1 MVPAMLG
8 ALTVPPAEDEVA
20 RAAARISDGALGD
33 ATVARWPRAHNHHA
47 YLLTARDGC
56 EYLFKAA
63 RMRHPGRMRRYVH
76 VAAMLNEHD
85 VPHPT
90 LRWHDMEKDTL
101 EVPYLIQDFLR
112 GQDLGSVGA
121 ELSFTDQHRVGT
133 KLAAAFR
140 ALHQIDYVDT
150 PTAWATEFDD
160 RFRTRVAEC
169 VVLDAIDK
177 AAVSRIVAYYD
188 ARRGALEDVPR
199 RMSHDDPSGEN
210 IIVERGADG
219 WQFVGLVD
227 FERARGR
234 DPLLDLARLRA
245 TTFAAWPAMAA
256 PFNAAYGTLEPYGPD
271 LRARDELYDLYVPL
285 AAIAHFRE
293 CERPDRE
300 EAARA
305 ALRGWLER
313 DA

>member
-1 MVPAMLG
+1 MLG

-20 RAAARISDGALGD
+20 RAAARVSDGALGH
-33 ATVARWPRAHNHHA
+33 ATVTRWPRAHDHHA
-47 YLLTARDGC
+47 YLLTARDGR

-76 VAAMLNEHD
+76 VAAMLREHA
-85 VPHPT
+85 VAHPV
-90 LRWHDMEKDTL
+90 LRWYDMDKDTL
-101 EVPYLIQDFLR
+101 SVPYLIQDFLH
-112 GQDLGSVGA
+112 GQDLGSAGT

-150 PTAWATEFDD
+150 PTSWATEFDD

-169 VVLDAIDK
+169 VVLDAIDRP
-177 AAVSRIVAYYD
+177 AVERIVAYYD
-188 ARRGALEDVPR
+188 ARREALEDVPR
-199 RMSHDDPSGEN
+199 RLSHDDPSPAN
-210 IIVERGADG
+210 IIVERGGEG
-219 WQFVGLVD
+219 WQFVALVD

-234 DPLLDLARLRA
+234 DPLVDLAKLRA

-256 PFNAAYGTLEPYGPD
+256 PFNAAYGALEPYGPD
-271 LRARDELYDLYVPL
+271 LRARAELYDLYVPL

-293 CERPDRE
+293 NELPERE
-300 EAARA
+300 EAART
-305 ALRGWLER
+305 ALRAWLDRE
-313 DA
+313 A

>member
-1 MVPAMLG
+1 
-8 ALTVPPAEDEVA
+8 
-20 RAAARISDGALGD
+20 
-33 ATVARWPRAHNHHA
+33 
-47 YLLTARDGC
+47 
-56 EYLFKAA
+56 
-63 RMRHPGRMRRYVH
+63 
-76 VAAMLNEHD
+76 
-85 VPHPT
+85 
-90 LRWHDMEKDTL
+90 
-101 EVPYLIQDFLR
+101 
-112 GQDLGSVGA
+112 
-121 ELSFTDQHRVGT
+121 
-133 KLAAAFR
+133 
-140 ALHQIDYVDT
+140 
-150 PTAWATEFDD
+150 
-160 RFRTRVAEC
+160 
-169 VVLDAIDK
+169 
-177 AAVSRIVAYYD
+177 
-188 ARRGALEDVPR
+188 
-199 RMSHDDPSGEN
+199 
-210 IIVERGADG
+210 
-219 WQFVGLVD
+219 VGLVD

>member
-1 MVPAMLG
+1 MLG
-8 ALTVPPAEDEVA
+8 ALTVPPAEDDVA
-20 RAAARISDGALGD
+20 RAAARVSDGALYE
-33 ATVARWPRAHNHHA
+33 ATVTRWPRAHDHHA

-76 VAAMLNEHD
+76 VAAMLKERE
-85 VPHPT
+85 VPHPA
-90 LRWHDMEKDTL
+90 LRWYDMDKDTL
-101 EVPYLIQDFLR
+101 DVPYLIQDYLR
-112 GQDLGSVGA
+112 GQDLGSVGS
-121 ELSFTDQHRVGT
+121 ELSFTDQHRIGT
-133 KLAAAFR
+133 KLAGAFR

-150 PTAWATEFDD
+150 PTSWATEFDD

-177 AAVSRIVAYYD
+177 AAVERIVAYYD
-188 ARRGALEDVPR
+188 ARRDALDDVPR
-199 RMSHDDPSGEN
+199 RLSHDDPSGDN

-219 WQFVGLVD
+219 WQFVALVD

-234 DPLLDLARLRA
+234 DPLLDLAKLRA

-271 LRARDELYDLYVPL
+271 LRARAELYDLYVPL

-293 CERPDRE
+293 NERPDRE
-300 EAARA
+300 EAARD
-305 ALRGWLER
+305 ALRAWLARE
-313 DA
+313 A

>member
-1 MVPAMLG
+1 MVAPMLG
-8 ALTVPPAEDEVA
+8 AFTVPPAEDEVA
-20 RAAARISDGALGD
+20 RAAARVSDGALGE
-33 ATVARWPRAHNHHA
+33 ATVARWPRAHDHHA

-76 VAAMLNEHD
+76 VAAMLKESG
-85 VPHPT
+85 VPHPA
-90 LRWHDMEKDTL
+90 LRWYDMDKATL
-101 EVPYLIQDFLR
+101 AVPYLIQDFLR
-112 GQDLGSVGA
+112 GQDLGSVGT
-121 ELSFTDQHRVGT
+121 ELSFTDQHRIGT

-140 ALHQIDYVDT
+140 ALHQIEYIDT
-150 PTAWATEFDD
+150 PTSWATEFDD

-169 VVLDAIDK
+169 FVLDAVDK
-177 AAVSRIVAYYD
+177 AAVERIVGYYE
-188 ARRGALEDVPR
+188 ARRGALDGVPR
-199 RMSHDDPSGEN
+199 RLSHDDPSPEN
-210 IIVERGADG
+210 IIVERRADG
-219 WQFVGLVD
+219 WQFVALVD

-245 TTFAAWPAMAA
+245 TTFAAWPAMAG

-293 CERPDRE
+293 NERPDRE
-300 EAARA
+300 EEARA
-305 ALRGWLER
+305 SLRAWLGR
-313 DA
+313 S